1 VRSTVTACLQNFQV
15 IKLTALFCSYQHKYK
30 HPEHGS
36 KAKEHKA
43 CIMQRITKDDGA
55 DEFDA
60 EFSISYP
67 HPFSVYWY
75 NGPEGDARL
84 LSARDARKR
93 AQDQDAGG
101 ASGSAGAGAGAEQL
115 KIPGTQCPPVLL
127 SLQCQ
132 LLISSCSHGGL

>member
-1 VRSTVTACLQNFQV
+1 LQNFQV

-67 HPFSVYWY
+67 HPFSVYCIMGRRATRGFSLRGMQESERK
-75 NGPEGDARL
+75 NKMQEERL
-84 LSARDARKR
+84 EVLV
-93 AQDQDAGG
+93 
-101 ASGSAGAGAGAEQL
+101 L
-115 KIPGTQCPPVLL
+115 VPV
-127 SLQCQ
+127 Q
-132 LLISSCSHGGL
+132 SS